1 MNKMNGSAKMNVS
14 AKNPATTHTRN
25 RWRSLKKKA
34 SREIKR

>member
-25 RWRSLKKKA
+25 RYSPLGKPYCV
-34 SREIKR
+34 